1 MKLNQAQILGER
13 YQIQRQLSDRP
24 GRQTYLALDLQTQ
37 ILVVLKLIYL
47 SDTLGWDDFKFF
59 EREVQVLQA
68 VSHRAIPQ
76 YLDSFDLK
84 PEKGLAL
91 VQTYIE
97 ARSLAEY
104 LQAGRSFTQAEVEQI
119 AQDLLEVLIYLHE
132 RHPPIIHRDLKPSNI
147 LLGSRSGNHPGQ
159 VYLVDFGSVRT
170 SMQTSGSM
178 TIVGT
183 FGYMPFEQFQGQAT
197 PVSDLYS
204 LGMTL
209 IHLVTGTHPAD
220 LPQDDFQVEYK
231 ALSHVHPIFAS
242 WLQWLTQRNP
252 KRRPQSAQIALQAL
266 TAISSTPST
275 SVVGE
280 WKWNSNSWI
289 CQSPRRSLQKPQ
301 GSKVTLTKSEDV
313 IDIKLPRRKLKFVS
327 LIFAIL
333 FYGAWLMP
341 FLSGLWM
348 LITYPGATIFMRLF
362 FAFVFGVPMVTMA
375 WAITKPLIKCFLSL
389 RWRID
394 RCNFIA
400 EYTLFGWRWR
410 RSEPRSAIIKVT
422 YHPTHYQDTGE
433 GRYQVPPKLIMQVGV
448 REYILIS
455 LTKAE
460 LEWLAFE
467 INNWLDNSNN
477 ELLDSQ

>member
-1 MKLNQAQILGER
+1 M
-13 YQIQRQLSDRP
+13 
-24 GRQTYLALDLQTQ
+24 
-37 ILVVLKLIYL
+37 
-47 SDTLGWDDFKFF
+47 DDFKFF
-59 EREVQVLQA
+59 EREAQVLQ
-68 VSHRAIPQ
+68 VISHPAIPQ

-84 PEKGLAL
+84 SEKGLAL
-91 VQTYIE
+91 VQAYIE

-104 LQAGRSFTQAEVEQI
+104 LQAGRRFTASEVEQI
-119 AQDLLEVLIYLHE
+119 AQDLLTVLIYLHE
-132 RHPPIIHRDLKPSNI
+132 GHPPIIHRDLKPSNI
-147 LLGSRSGNHPGQ
+147 LLGDRSGNHPGQ

-209 IHLVTGTHPAD
+209 IHLVTGIHPGD

-231 ALSHVHPIFAS
+231 ALASVEPIFAS

-252 KRRPQSAQIALQAL
+252 KQRPQSAQIALQAL

-280 WKWNSNSWI
+280 WKWNSNGWI

-301 GSKVTLTKSEDV
+301 GSKITLTKSEDA
-313 IDIKLPRRKLKFVS
+313 IDIKIPRRKLNFVG
-327 LIFAIL
+327 LICLIP
-333 FYGAWLMP
+333 FYGVGIIP
-341 FLSGLWM
+341 FLWGLW
-348 LITYPGATIFMRLF
+348 LITQRGYIFMSLLY
-362 FAFVFGVPMVTMA
+362 AFVFVVPTLGIA
-375 WAITKPLIKCFLSL
+375 WAVTKPLIACFISL

-410 RSEPRSAIIKVT
+410 RSELRSAIIKVT
-422 YHPTHYQDTGE
+422 YHPTFYEDTGD
-433 GRYQVPPKLIMQVGV
+433 GRSKVPPKLILQVGV

-455 LTKAE
+455 LTEVE

-467 INNWLDNSNN
+467 LNDWLGISNN

>member
-24 GRQTYLALDLQTQ
+24 GRETYLALDLQTQ

-59 EREVQVLQA
+59 EREAQVLQ
-68 VSHRAIPQ
+68 VISHPAIPQ
-76 YLDSFDLK
+76 YLDSFDLE

-119 AQDLLEVLIYLHE
+119 AQDLLNVLIYLHE

-147 LLGSRSGNHPGQ
+147 LLGDRSGNYPGQ

-252 KRRPQSAQIALQAL
+252 KQRPQSAQIALQAL
-266 TAISSTPST
+266 TAISVTPPAHAASKWQWDGSKWICLPST
-275 SVVGE
+275 R
-280 WKWNSNSWI
+280 I
-289 CQSPRRSLQKPQ
+289 IQKPQ
-301 GSKVTLTKSEDV
+301 GSRVSLTKSEDV
-313 IDIKLPRRKLKFVS
+313 INIKISNQRKFRDAWCEIFLLVMYSPYIVMLLVGIASSGNIFLQFMFGL
-327 LIFAIL
+327 LIFGIL
-333 FYGAWLMP
+333 WFCVKY
-341 FLSGLWM
+341 
-348 LITYPGATIFMRLF
+348 FMKF
-362 FAFVFGVPMVTMA
+362 
-375 WAITKPLIKCFLSL
+375 WSSIQ
-389 RWRID
+389 WRID
-394 RCNFIA
+394 RRNMLQG
-400 EYTLFGWRWR
+400 YSLFGWCWQ
-410 RSEPRSAIIKVT
+410 RSESRCAIIKVT
-422 YHPTHYQDTGE
+422 YHPTHYINTAE
-433 GRYQVPPKLIMQVGV
+433 GRHQVPPKLILHAGI
-448 REYILIS
+448 REYVLTS
-455 LTKAE
+455 LTEVE

-467 INNWLDNSNN
+467 INNWLDSSNN